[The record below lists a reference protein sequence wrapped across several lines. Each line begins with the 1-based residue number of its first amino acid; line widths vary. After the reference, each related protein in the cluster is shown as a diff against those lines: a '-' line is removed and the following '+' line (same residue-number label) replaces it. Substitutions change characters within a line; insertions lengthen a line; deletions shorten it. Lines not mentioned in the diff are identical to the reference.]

1 MRQNTV
7 YNKYHTIIWLWTG
20 NEYIRGTAQ
29 VDRFADKV
37 REMIWTCTEIMIHW
51 TKGAKYGV
59 SGRRGGGSWM
69 K

>member
-1 MRQNTV
+1 MSTLEVQLRSIALQ
-7 YNKYHTIIWLWTG
+7 I
-20 NEYIRGTAQ
+20 
-29 VDRFADKV
+29 V

-59 SGRRGGGSWM
+59 SRRRGGGSWM